1 MGLDISTTG
10 DSVTA
15 GDCVLFGEDVVLCAI
30 ASSVLLTVAVAAMA
44 TMIFIILIFIYIR
57 IGLRGC
63 KQKQPIR
70 QRHIFL

>member
-1 MGLDISTTG
+1 LDITTTG